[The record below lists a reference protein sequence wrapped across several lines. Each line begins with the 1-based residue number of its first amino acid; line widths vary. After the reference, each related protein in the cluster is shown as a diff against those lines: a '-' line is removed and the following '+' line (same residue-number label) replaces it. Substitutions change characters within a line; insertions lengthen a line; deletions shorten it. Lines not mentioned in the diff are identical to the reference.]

1 MAKKLDAR
9 EYEAELI
16 KVLDGDTID
25 CWIDLG
31 FNLKIKK
38 RVRYM
43 GIDTWESRTRDKE
56 EKAKGLIAKARNKE
70 LLEQGVFKLKS
81 FGTGKYGRVL
91 GEVYVSPDYVGE
103 HINECIADS
112 DNSIDLSHDGWVS
125 VNDILIEEGHAYN
138 YDGGKKKEFQK
149 NEIKE
154 QKAKAKDDKKDI

>member
-1 MAKKLDAR
+1 MAKKPASF
-9 EYEAELI
+9 EYNGTLV

-25 CWIDLG
+25 CYIDLG
-31 FNLKIKK
+31 FDLKIKK
-38 RVRYM
+38 RIRYM
-43 GIDTWESRTRDKE
+43 GIDTWESRTRDLE
-56 EKAKGLIAKARNKE
+56 EKEKGLIAKARNKE

-154 QKAKAKDDKKDI
+154 QKAKAEDNKRDI